1 MSLNL
6 IKCSCLIVFIFLTA
20 MSQLA
25 LAGSVGGSDG
35 AGGGNVNSD
44 ENYSA
49 YTNYNRALTDI
60 KAAFENKELQNTVAA
75 FADSRLY
82 SIISDQSS
90 AEEKKAK
97 QLAEQGLATEILNST
112 YAFKEKCFEQ
122 NVLNTGKIEL
132 VETDASTLR
141 GVKLAEICLSKSRL
155 VRRLAQN
162 FQDGKNEFYNKLK
175 GLIYHENARHFLL
188 PGENDT
194 EYLTTE
200 DGERFRIHPLALYV
214 QNHSILQQNARMTKL
229 NDGAYMSL
237 FSKYDS
243 YQAAYATPI
252 LIGAINREALK
263 DIYLVAHY
271 SSGKDCKPGGFEI
284 ALDQSD
290 VKMPKQEKF
299 QPHISYVVDFCS
311 NGVIEIVNKRTNE
324 RMNAGVLKCGS
335 LDSTDRPTCNLELFI
350 YGSYNL
356 YDLKWYGSSL
366 KLF

>member
-6 IKCSCLIVFIFLTA
+6 VKCSCLTVFIFLTA
-20 MSQLA
+20 MSNLA

-60 KAAFENKELQNTVAA
+60 KAAFESKEIQNTVAA

-90 AEEKKAK
+90 AEERKAK
-97 QLAEQGLATEILNST
+97 LLAEQGLASEILNST

-122 NVLNTGKIEL
+122 NVLATGKIEL
-132 VETDASTLR
+132 LETDASTLR

-200 DGERFRIHPLALYV
+200 DGERFRIQPLALYV
-214 QNHSILQQNARMTKL
+214 QNHSFLQQNARMTQL
-229 NDGAYMSL
+229 NDGAYLSW
-237 FSKYDS
+237 FSKFEGYNS
-243 YQAAYATPI
+243 FITPI
-252 LIGAINREALK
+252 LIGAKNREALT
-263 DIYLVAHY
+263 DIFLVAHY
-271 SSGKDCKPGGFEI
+271 RSGKDCKPGGFEI
-284 ALDQSD
+284 ALDQAN
-290 VKMPKQEKF
+290 VKMPNQEKF
-299 QPHISYVVDFCS
+299 QSHISYIGDFCS

-335 LDSTDRPTCNLELFI
+335 FESKDRPACNLQLFI

-356 YDLKWYGSSL
+356 YDLKWYGSDL